1 MNDDERAEHERTMA
15 EKKAENKAE
24 GADELKAAVKAFKAS
39 PLAEKDNY
47 LAIVAEVENWA
58 KRGGTVLTAAK
69 WIRCLVSKGLTPSR
83 VRLKYKKTW
92 PFAAKVESE

>member
-1 MNDDERAEHERTMA
+1 MNDDERAAHERTMA

-69 WIRCLVSKGLTPSR
+69 WIRRLMSEGDDQLTPSR
-83 VRLKYKKTW
+83 VRLNYKKVY
-92 PFAAKVESE
+92 PYAA